1 MKLCTRHN
9 IQVVPQ
15 GGNTGLCGGATPDA
29 SGEQII
35 LSLSRLNR
43 VRGINP
49 ANNTMT
55 VEAGWVLQ
63 TLGIANGADDPVI
76 SRKGCFGVF
85 GKRKEWN
92 SPIYAGD
99 RLELY
104 GPLLIDP
111 KLARRKK
118 ANRDKDGQLKAKA
131 KQRQEERKARARNA
145 NT

>member
-1 MKLCTRHN
+1 MANKQNTIEIMLC
-9 IQVVPQ
+9 
-15 GGNTGLCGGATPDA
+15 DA
-29 SGEQII
+29 
-35 LSLSRLNR
+35 R
-43 VRGINP
+43 VDPPLLRIHQLTIP
-49 ANNTMT
+49 ETLKPT
-55 VEAGWVLQ
+55 VGWALQ
-63 TLGIANGADDPVI
+63 TLGIANDADDPVI

-118 ANRDKDGQLKAKA
+118 ANRDKDDQLKAKA
-131 KQRQEERKARARNA
+131 KQRQEERKARARNP

>member
-1 MKLCTRHN
+1 MSKVLLKEQMLCMDKPIKILLCDAR
-9 IQVVPQ
+9 
-15 GGNTGLCGGATPDA
+15 GNEPLLSWHSIEGNE
-29 SGEQII
+29 SGQ
-35 LSLSRLNR
+35 S
-43 VRGINP
+43 
-49 ANNTMT
+49 T
-55 VEAGWVLQ
+55 VGNALLQ
-63 TLGIANGADDPVI
+63 LGIALSVEDERINP
-76 SRKGCFGVF
+76 KGCCGVF